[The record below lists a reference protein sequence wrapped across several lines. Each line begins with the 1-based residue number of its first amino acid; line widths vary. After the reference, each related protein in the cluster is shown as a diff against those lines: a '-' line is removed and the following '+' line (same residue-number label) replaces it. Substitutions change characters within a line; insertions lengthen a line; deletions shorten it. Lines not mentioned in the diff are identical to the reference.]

1 MITIGHELDNP
12 FSQDFYDKVIE
23 SIQFHQLSCP
33 CGHSSCLV
41 RHGAYLRTV
50 KVGNTQFRLRVCRV
64 KCSHCG
70 STHAILLS
78 CIVPY
83 SQILL
88 PDAVAILACQERRT
102 GFSAFLDR
110 HLSIDENNIKAI
122 LSRYR
127 KHWQQRLL
135 AHGICLL
142 PLAGLVHRC
151 FRSFSRQFLQIK
163 TTPNL
168 LFGLPT

>member
-1 MITIGHELDNP
+1 MCKETLLPVFAVAGQDGLD
-12 FSQDFYDKVIE
+12 
-23 SIQFHQLSCP
+23 
-33 CGHSSCLV
+33 V
-41 RHGAYLRTV
+41 R
-50 KVGNTQFRLRVCRV
+50 
-64 KCSHCG
+64 
-70 STHAILLS
+70 LLS
-78 CIVPY
+78 MEEK
-83 SQILL
+83 
-88 PDAVAILACQERRT
+88 A
-102 GFSAFLDR
+102 
-110 HLSIDENNIKAI
+110 NIKAI

>member
-1 MITIGHELDNP
+1 MEVLVIDGQGGRIG
-12 FSQDFYDKVIE
+12 Q
-23 SIQFHQLSCP
+23 QL
-33 CGHSSCLV
+33 
-41 RHGAYLRTV
+41 
-50 KVGNTQFRLRVCRV
+50 
-64 KCSHCG
+64 
-70 STHAILLS
+70 
-78 CIVPY
+78 
-83 SQILL
+83 
-88 PDAVAILACQERRT
+88 
-102 GFSAFLDR
+102 
-110 HLSIDENNIKAI
+110 IKAI

-163 TTPNL
+163 TTPNF